1 MSVANRTTVVGVFPT
16 AAQADKAVDALL
28 NSNFTNSQIGVV
40 SAENDHYRDKM
51 KTSTVEG
58 DQASAGAVTG
68 AVAGAGIGGLI
79 GLGVLAG
86 VVPVIGPAIVAGTLG
101 TILSNVALGA
111 GVVGV
116 SGALMASGISEDEAI
131 HYEREVKGGRVV
143 VTVNAGDRGS
153 EAEMILNQCG
163 RSRNDRSNA
172 PQLESTRTLSDE
184 WTGIVDLPFNVP

>member
-1 MSVANRTTVVGVFPT
+1 MSNAIRTTVVGVFPT

-28 NSNFTNSQIGVV
+28 NSNFTKSQIGVV
-40 SAENDHYRDKM
+40 SSENDHYREKM
-51 KTSTVEG
+51 KSSTVEG

-86 VVPVIGPAIVAGTLG
+86 VVPVIGPAIAAGTLG

-116 SGALMASGISEDEAI
+116 SGALIASGISEEEAT
-131 HYEREVKGGRVV
+131 HYEREVIDGRVV

-153 EAEMILNQCG
+153 EADMILNQCG
-163 RSRNDRSNA
+163 RLRNDRFNA
-172 PQLESTRTLSDE
+172 PQLESTRT
-184 WTGIVDLPFNVP
+184 

>member
-1 MSVANRTTVVGVFPT
+1 MSVANRSTVVGVFST

-28 NSNFTNSQIGVV
+28 DANFTNSQIGVI
-40 SAENDHYRDKM
+40 STENDHYREKM
-51 KTSTVEG
+51 KTSTAEG

-86 VVPVIGPAIVAGTLG
+86 VVPVIGPAIAAGTLG

-116 SGALMASGISEDEAI
+116 SGALMASGISEEEAS
-131 HYEREVKGGRVV
+131 HYEGEVKNGKVV
-143 VTVNAGDRGS
+143 VTVDAGDRSS

-163 RSRNDRSNA
+163 RTRNDRSSATQMKSN
-172 PQLESTRTLSDE
+172 RM
-184 WTGIVDLPFNVP
+184 